1 MVSSFRPIKPAV
13 QQSLQRRDVAG
24 PIGAVAPCDKL
35 GKRIRSVA
43 QACLDC
49 RQNKVKVCDGRRPQC
64 GTCAA
69 RLRLC
74 RYESKVSQPKRAA
87 LKSRLQA
94 FEKVFSALQAK
105 SVEDAGLL
113 LQQIRSTDDIVS
125 LLDLKGDVSSPSISG
140 STTTSP
146 SDSKF
151 SSPTVGTVSEEQSV
165 RSSPSACENPSAH
178 LLHKSAPDLE
188 KANLPTSAPIQREP
202 SIHAPTSLISLILP
216 SASTTEA
223 AVESFFSSSGR
234 LFHVFSREQAS
245 NYHNA
250 IFRSDGCTLP
260 SQKTA
265 ICCLAAVAAVGV
277 QYNGDNF
284 DAGIESVFYDVA
296 RHFFETLMEEQ
307 PLDAIKTCT
316 LLAMYN
322 IMNKATVSLA
332 YIDIGLSM
340 SKRHGLNE
348 KCHHHPGLSQD
359 DWIDYRRTWRTLIW
373 LSSTLGYIR
382 SGDISF
388 RQLAPLVDVDSDHS
402 CEISHMVQTEMT
414 KISLLNADILRMRLT
429 SGEITTKAMDF
440 IDKDLQDWHDLLPSQ
455 MHLPNLCRQELPVEA
470 RRSILATHLLYL
482 GTRMLLYRRIASQ
495 FVRSAAAAQENN
507 IVLTGYEDKFLNH
520 ADQGLTAA
528 RQSARILGLLQ
539 AEQGIFKRCWL
550 IIFQSYTSCVVLLHC
565 VAQKQV
571 HDFPPSTW
579 QDDLA
584 QARVCLDVISFCSTL
599 DSVARKFR
607 DCVLPIHDK
616 LASYN
621 RPTASKSTLQSSP
634 SLVYMLRV
642 PTAADTDRVSLSL
655 KLLMILCQP
664 FSNLNGECGLNG
676 DFKPSLPNTPAQL
689 EKPQPGDTLNWRLE
703 GCLPFR
709 WDPQDVGLGAS
720 VLLEGDCRFLGS
732 HQPSGWAGVGIDGE
746 WEEPDSVS
754 GWVADDESAIL

>member
-49 RQNKVKVCDGRRPQC
+49 RQNKVKCDGRRPQC

-340 SKRHGLNE
+340 SKRH
-348 KCHHHPGLSQD
+348 
-359 DWIDYRRTWRTLIW
+359 
-373 LSSTLGYIR
+373 
-382 SGDISF
+382 
-388 RQLAPLVDVDSDHS
+388 VDVDSDHS

-495 FVRSAAAAQENN
+495 FVR
-507 IVLTGYEDKFLNH
+507 F
-520 ADQGLTAA
+520 
-528 RQSARILGLLQ
+528 
-539 AEQGIFKRCWL
+539 
-550 IIFQSYTSCVVLLHC
+550 
-565 VAQKQV
+565 
-571 HDFPPSTW
+571 STM
-579 QDDLA
+579 QIKA
-584 QARVCLDVISFCSTL
+584 
-599 DSVARKFR
+599 
-607 DCVLPIHDK
+607 
-616 LASYN
+616 
-621 RPTASKSTLQSSP
+621 
-634 SLVYMLRV
+634 
-642 PTAADTDRVSLSL
+642 
-655 KLLMILCQP
+655 
-664 FSNLNGECGLNG
+664 
-676 DFKPSLPNTPAQL
+676 
-689 EKPQPGDTLNWRLE
+689 
-703 GCLPFR
+703 
-709 WDPQDVGLGAS
+709 
-720 VLLEGDCRFLGS
+720 
-732 HQPSGWAGVGIDGE
+732 
-746 WEEPDSVS
+746 
-754 GWVADDESAIL
+754 